1 MKAAT
6 AAAKSKG
13 GCRQRT
19 SVNSNKNKDEQTS
32 DCEEEEEEDKM
43 EEEDDPESERPGIL
57 LSLTPLRPF
66 QSSNVKLC
74 FWCVSICR
82 MLIFEETEHKLM
94 FLFVILA

>member
-32 DCEEEEEEDKM
+32 DCEGGYFV
-43 EEEDDPESERPGIL
+43 SEGGYL
-57 LSLTPLRPF
+57 VSEGGY
-66 QSSNVKLC
+66 
-74 FWCVSICR
+74 CVCVWAACWMNS
-82 MLIFEETEHKLM
+82 
-94 FLFVILA
+94 

>member
-32 DCEEEEEEDKM
+32 DCEEEEEDKM